1 MKKAKI
7 LGRLLKKAAIAVTL
21 FLYRSKRTVL
31 LVVAIFLVVI
41 IFSFSIATWLSS
53 NDIPPNGDYER
64 NLPTTGRIKVEGLE
78 IYGGDIKYDAVSD
91 KVYVDW
97 GELTLGAY
105 KNSSFYVKSNST
117 VDVTLE
123 LNVTN
128 WEPLGIDEYLTISW
142 DYNGTLLS
150 PTQAVFVTVT
160 LQVASSGDFI
170 DFLIENEVTDF
181 GFDINIYAS
190 GV

>member
-1 MKKAKI
+1 M
-7 LGRLLKKAAIAVTL
+7 AIAVTL
-21 FLYRSKRTVL
+21 FLYRSRRTVL
-31 LVVAIFLVVI
+31 LVAAVFLVAL

-53 NDIPPNGDYER
+53 NDSSPNGDYER
-64 NLPTTGRIKVEGLE
+64 TLPTTGTIKVQGLE
-78 IYGGDIKYDAVSD
+78 IYGGDMKYDPESD
-91 KVYVDW
+91 TVYVDW

-117 VDVTLE
+117 VDVGLE
-123 LNVTN
+123 LNVTD
-128 WEPLGIDEYLTISW
+128 WEPPGIEEYLSIYW

-150 PTQAVFVTVT
+150 PTQEIFVTVT
-160 LQVASSGDFI
+160 LEVASSSDFI

-181 GFDINIYAS
+181 GFDITVYAS

>member
-7 LGRLLKKAAIAVTL
+7 AGRLLKKVAIAVKL

-31 LVVAIFLVVI
+31 LVAAIFLVAL

-53 NDIPPNGDYER
+53 NDSSPNGDYER
-64 NLPTTGRIKVEGLE
+64 NLPTTGTIKVEGLE
-78 IYGGDIKYDAVSD
+78 IYGGDIKYDAASD
-91 KVYVDW
+91 TVYVDW

-128 WEPLGIDEYLTISW
+128 WEPPGIEEYLTISW

-181 GFDINIYAS
+181 GFDITIYSS